1 MYNSPLIKASMPFGL
16 LNIANNIGPVIWNK
30 LYIGTQGGGGKRHVI
45 RDKKNRVLL

>member
-30 LYIGTQGGGGKRHVI
+30 LYFGTQGGDKGHVI